1 MSETPTSH
9 AFTDRALRVPLR
21 WLSPAGRD
29 ARLSV
34 VLFHRVLAAPDP
46 LFPDDIDRRRF
57 EAICDWLASWFN
69 VLPLDEA
76 LQRALDGR
84 LPERALAITFDDGYA
99 DNHDLALPILRARG
113 LTATFFIAT
122 GFLDG
127 GRMWNDTIIEAIR
140 RCTQTVLDLE
150 SLGLPGIGPIDLQTT
165 EQRRGAA
172 HRLLGAAKYL
182 PVAQREQVANRLAA
196 LVGAPLPG
204 DLMMSS
210 AQLRAMASAG
220 MQIGAHT
227 VNHPI
232 LARLDDQE
240 AGTEITNGKRALEA
254 LLQQPMT
261 LFAYPNGKPGQDYA
275 ARDVELARQAGFT
288 AAVSTAYGA
297 WRPGRGDRFQIPRF
311 TPWDTER
318 RRFGLR
324 MARNFL
330 VRPETV

>member
-1 MSETPTSH
+1 MSETATSP
-9 AFTDRALRVPLR
+9 ADRAFRMPLR
-21 WLSPAGRD
+21 WLSPAGRG

-34 VLFHRVLAAPDP
+34 VLFHRVLSAPDP
-46 LFPDDIDRRRF
+46 MFPDDIDRYRF
-57 EAICDWLASWFN
+57 EAICDWLVNWFN
-69 VLPLDEA
+69 VMPLDEA

-113 LTATFFIAT
+113 LVATFFIASA
-122 GFLDG
+122 FLDG
-127 GRMWNDTIIEAIR
+127 GRMWNDTIIESVR
-140 RCTQTVLDLE
+140 RCTQPVLDLE
-150 SLGLPGIGPIDLQTT
+150 SLGLPNVGPIDLQTT

-172 HRLLGAAKYL
+172 NRLLGAVKYL
-182 PVAQREQVANRLAA
+182 PMVQREQLANRVATLA
-196 LVGAPLPG
+196 GASLPD
-204 DLMMSS
+204 DLMMTS
-210 AQLRAMASAG
+210 AQLRTMAAAG

-240 AGTEITNGKRALEA
+240 ADTEINAGKRALEE

-261 LFAYPNGKPGQDYA
+261 MFAYPNGKPRQDYV
-275 ARDVELARQAGFT
+275 ARDVELARNAGFT

-297 WRPGRGDRFQIPRF
+297 WRPPHADRFQIPRF
-311 TPWDTER
+311 TPWDTGR

-330 VRPETV
+330 VQPETV